1 MRIKLAACIMLA
13 GLLISPAM
21 ADIAVRL
28 ELGPGF
34 TAFVYADIP
43 LEDGIIG
50 FGLDATPAHPD
61 MYLVSFTPGPEFSP
75 VGSTPDG
82 DGIAGL
88 VFPPTVVY
96 GADLWLGTL
105 LFGGTPA
112 WVDLGYTPGDL
123 TEGLA
128 TPDGF
133 AAVTF
138 SHGWYIPE
146 PAALALLACSALLLR
161 RR

>member
-1 MRIKLAACIMLA
+1 V
-13 GLLISPAM
+13 SPRNDAN
-21 ADIAVRL
+21 ASQ
-28 ELGPGF
+28 F
-34 TAFVYADIP
+34 AFVRAEP
-43 LEDGIIG
+43 GRAAPGAAKNLRRV
-50 FGLDATPAHPD
+50 AAR
-61 MYLVSFTPGPEFSP
+61 SFTPGPQFSP
-75 VGSTPDG
+75 VASTPDG